1 MSTNPLGAEEW
12 EEVKSSNIKAIGIK
26 GEYLIVE
33 FRKGGDIYRYRGF
46 ADLYDDMISS
56 PSVGK
61 FFNQEVLSQ
70 TMGQKLKLGEWP
82 ED

>member
-1 MSTNPLGAEEW
+1 
-12 EEVKSSNIKAIGIK
+12 
-26 GEYLIVE
+26 VE